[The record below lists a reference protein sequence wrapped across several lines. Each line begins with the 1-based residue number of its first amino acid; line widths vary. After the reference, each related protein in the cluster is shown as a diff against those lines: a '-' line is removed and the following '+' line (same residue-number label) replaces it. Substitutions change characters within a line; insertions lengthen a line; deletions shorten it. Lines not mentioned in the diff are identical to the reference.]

1 MSDKYSSD
9 FKAKVALA
17 AIAESREVIQEI
29 AEKYNVSEEEII
41 EWSTQLNAGA
51 ASVFSAKVPEA
62 TSESHG
68 DAHHAAPEGEDVE
81 IALEDDDTIVSIGS
95 GVMSDELNYSKLIF
109 WSSFGTALVVIFVI
123 SLVYFSQYSLF
134 EIQKEV
140 SSESIYYDITA
151 LEAEQE
157 EQLNSYG
164 VIDPEQGIY
173 RIPIDSAI
181 TKIAE

>member
-17 AIAESREVIQEI
+17 ASAQSREVIQAI

-41 EWSTQLNAGA
+41 EWTRQLNKNA
-51 ASVFSAKVPEA
+51 AAVFSSEIPEPSA
-62 TSESHG
+62 EGHG
-68 DAHHAAPEGEDVE
+68 HHAAPEGEDVE
-81 IALEDDDTIVSIGS
+81 IAVDDEETIISVSS
-95 GVMSDELNYSKLIF
+95 GVMGDELNYKKLIF

-123 SLVYFSQYSLF
+123 ALVYFSQYSVF

-140 SSESIYYDITA
+140 STQSIYYDITE
-151 LEAEQE
+151 LEREQTE
-157 EQLNSYG
+157 ELNSYG
-164 VIDPEQGIY
+164 VVDPEAGIY

-181 TKIAE
+181 NRIAQ

>member
-17 AIAESREVIQEI
+17 AVASSREVIQEI

-41 EWSTQLNAGA
+41 EWASQLNKNA
-51 ASVFSAKVPEA
+51 AAVLSTEVPEA
-62 TSESHG
+62 KEESHS
-68 DAHHAAPEGEDVE
+68 HHAAPEGEDVE
-81 IALEDDDTIVSIGS
+81 IALDDEDTIFSIGS
-95 GVMSDELNYSKLIF
+95 GVMSDEMNYSKLIF

-134 EIQKEV
+134 EAQQEV
-140 SSESIYYDITA
+140 SAESIYYDISE
-151 LEAEQE
+151 LEREQTE
-157 EQLNSYG
+157 ILNSYG
-164 VIDPEQGIY
+164 VVDPEQGIY

-181 TKIAE
+181 NKIAE